1 MSNKSPFSQLFQ
13 IFGRVPEKHVDSIN
27 QQPFEK
33 MLALLKSPLETP
45 GIGILLRAPRAG
57 YGKTHLLSRL
67 GHELSSS
74 HEFILIQPTDG
85 FRVDASAVLMDV
97 LAKLTRTLP
106 AGGGLTMLDM
116 ASRRILAL
124 ALEPLVRSGEVP
136 CQDRDMALNALRLR
150 PTETFDFHLPI
161 AVTAHWARDN
171 FEILG
176 PRLALEIGQI
186 IGAPLREVSF
196 WIDVMF
202 RYSVTPVDQ
211 PGRSGLLM
219 SAVAD
224 AAATNM
230 MDRLTT
236 LLKLLSQLS
245 RVVLVADEL
254 EGMSANEEAA
264 LRLAAFVT
272 ALRHGAERVDFIISV
287 NDDVWENAFIPRL
300 SGGLLD
306 RLSESVVRLSPL
318 TPEQVKELLESR
330 DSTTSQEIADQI
342 LSANTEMYSRG
353 ILRAAADVWQ
363 YIPVPVEDSPF
374 KKVVTEVFYEEPQI
388 SVDEVIAPLED
399 TPLEQ
404 TTESDTVFTSA
415 DPISAPIDEMPSLA
429 TAATPWQ
436 ASHRSVVAV
445 EPEDSVVIPEK
456 PVFVPPPM
464 LEPIFPQT
472 NDIFPDAAPTASPF
486 ETMATKPQTSPAP
499 NNAWWAESQKAAVSS
514 IDSRETVTADF
525 ATDSFNEPESP
536 FITSANTEE
545 YQDAPVNVFFTEP
558 FTPVFSIVEERN
570 QEEQVEFTPEVE
582 TIHYDNYTYH
592 DVTAAT
598 PSVEEQE
605 STITEPATQDEPWTN
620 SYGAVAAAFAEDQS
634 AANDQQK
641 QPPVDRV
648 DELLRQFRER
658 YGRS

>member
-1 MSNKSPFSQLFQ
+1 
-13 IFGRVPEKHVDSIN
+13 
-27 QQPFEK
+27 
-33 MLALLKSPLETP
+33 MLTLLKSPLETA

-85 FRVDASAVLMDV
+85 YRVDASGVLMDV

-116 ASRRILAL
+116 AARRILAMG
-124 ALEPLVRSGEVP
+124 LEPLVRSGEVP

-176 PRLALEIGQI
+176 PRLAVEIAQI

-196 WIDVMF
+196 WVDVMF

-236 LLKLLSQLS
+236 LLKLLSRLS
-245 RVVLVADEL
+245 RIVLVADEL
-254 EGMSANEEAA
+254 EGMSANEVAA

-272 ALRHGAERVDFIISV
+272 ALRHSAERVDFIISV
-287 NDDVWENAFIPRL
+287 NDDVWENAFVPRL
-300 SGGLLD
+300 SGGLQD

-330 DSTTSQEIADQI
+330 DSTTSEEIADEL

-363 YIPVPVEDSPF
+363 YKPIPVENSPF
-374 KKVVTEVFYEEPQI
+374 KKVATEVLYEEPQLCA
-388 SVDEVIAPLED
+388 DEVTAPLED
-399 TPLEQ
+399 TPLEK

-415 DPISAPIDEMPSLA
+415 DPISAPIDNVPSID
-429 TAATPWQ
+429 TAPISWQ
-436 ASHRSVVAV
+436 ASHRSIVAV

-456 PVFVPPPM
+456 PIFVPPPM
-464 LEPIFPQT
+464 LEPIFSQI

-486 ETMATKPQTSPAP
+486 EEMATSPQSSPAP
-499 NNAWWAESQKAAVSS
+499 VNAWWAESQKPAVPST
-514 IDSRETVTADF
+514 DSRDAGTADF

-536 FITSANTEE
+536 FVTSAITEE
-545 YQDAPVNVFFTEP
+545 FQDAPVNVFFTEP
-558 FTPVFSIVEERN
+558 ITPVFSVVEESN
-570 QEEQVEFTPEVE
+570 QGAQEESTPEAE
-582 TIHYDNYTYH
+582 TIHYDSYTYH

-598 PSVEEQE
+598 PTAVEQQ
-605 STITEPATQDEPWTN
+605 STLTAPATQDEPWPN
-620 SYGAVAAAFAEDQS
+620 PYGAVAATFAEDQS
-634 AANDQQK
+634 VTSDQQK
-641 QPPVDRV
+641 QAPVDRV